1 MLPGSRTLTGE
12 VAPPYF
18 DDAILFRS
26 KNGCLAQVDL
36 HKDMHG
42 PDYQV
47 TFEVGHS

>member
-12 VAPPYF
+12 VV